1 MAKIEN
7 LKERLDGVYV
17 QDGTRKGEE
26 KEREMKGGSEK
37 GSGKEGERERER
49 ESERPISI
57 ENLREARAFED

>member
-7 LKERLDGVYV
+7 LKERLDGMYV
-17 QDGTRKGEE
+17 QDGTRRRKR
-26 KEREMKGGSEK
+26 ERDEGRSEK